1 MAPALFR
8 NRAARRAHARAT
20 IGKPASDPGPVPHIS
35 GTALSIDDRLAFRLI
50 PAVAGRRPPKIRP
63 SCLERTT

>member
-1 MAPALFR
+1 
-8 NRAARRAHARAT
+8 
-20 IGKPASDPGPVPHIS
+20 VPHIS